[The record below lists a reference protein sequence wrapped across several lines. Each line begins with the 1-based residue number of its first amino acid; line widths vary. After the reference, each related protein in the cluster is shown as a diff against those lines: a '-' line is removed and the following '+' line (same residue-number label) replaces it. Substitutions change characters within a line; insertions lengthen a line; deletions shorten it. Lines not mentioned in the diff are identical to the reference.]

1 MIPVV
6 KPYFPEMENYIKRL
20 NLIWQSKSLTN
31 NGPFVQ
37 ELESKISKFTGV
49 NNVLLTCNGTIP
61 IMAALKLLGKKGEI
75 ITTPFSYIAT
85 TSSILWES
93 CKPVF
98 VDINPE
104 TLNIDEKLIEKKI
117 TSKTTCIL
125 ATHTY
130 GNPCN
135 VEFIER
141 IAKKNNLKVIY
152 DAAHCFGSKYKGKS
166 LFKYGDISTTSL
178 HATKIMST
186 GEGGA
191 IFSGDDN
198 IIKLLKEKL
207 NFGHNGPNE
216 FTGVGINGKL
226 SELNAAFGLSVFDDF
241 DKILK
246 KRKFIV
252 EYYNENL
259 NFKNFKTIKIRKGT
273 NWNYSYYPV
282 VFNSSLDL
290 EKYLNLLEVNHIYP
304 RRYFHPSLN
313 TLSFIA
319 RKQPCPISED
329 ISSRVLCLPL
339 YYELDTNDL
348 KLICSLIC
356 SLG

>member
-6 KPYFPEMENYIKRL
+6 KPYFPEIENYIKKL
-20 NLIWQSKSLTN
+20 NQIWQLKTLTN

-37 ELESKISKFTGV
+37 ELESKIRKFTGV
-49 NNVLLTCNGTIP
+49 KNVMLTCNGTIP
-61 IMAALKLLGKKGEI
+61 IMAALNTLGMKGEI

-85 TSSILWES
+85 TSSILWEN
-93 CKPVF
+93 CKPIF
-98 VDINPE
+98 VDIDPE
-104 TLNIDEKLIEKKI
+104 SLNIDEKLIEIKI

-135 VEFIER
+135 VEVIER

-166 LFKYGDISTTSL
+166 LFKYGDVSTTSF

-191 IFSGDDN
+191 VFANDHN
-198 IIKLLKEKL
+198 IAKLLKEKL

-216 FTGVGINGKL
+216 FSGVGINGKM
-226 SELNAAFGLSVFDDF
+226 SELNAAFGLCVFDNI

-246 KRKFIV
+246 NREFIV
-252 EYYNENL
+252 NHYNKNL
-259 NFKNFKTIKIRKGT
+259 NFKNFKTIKIRKDT
-273 NWNYSYYPV
+273 SWNYSYYPII
-282 VFNSSLDL
+282 FNSSLEL
-290 EKYLNLLEVNHIYP
+290 EKYLNILQNNQIYP
-304 RRYFHPSLN
+304 RRYFYPSLN
-313 TLSFIA
+313 TLSFVSQ
-319 RKQPCPISED
+319 KQACPISED
-329 ISSRVLCLPL
+329 ISSRVLCLPI
-339 YYELDTNDL
+339 YDELNINDL
-348 KLICSLIC
+348 KFVCTLINNI
-356 SLG
+356 G